1 MDARF
6 EPCTIS
12 WQKPV
17 SVPNLGVMSFRI
29 GVIGTGHIG
38 RLHSRILSE
47 VAGAEFCCV
56 YDQNTQ
62 AANEVAR
69 AHGVRA
75 ADSMED
81 FIKSVDAA
89 TVATPTPFHFS
100 IGKRLL
106 ESGRHVLIE
115 KPITETT
122 ADAQALVDL
131 AKAKGL
137 SLQVGHVER
146 FNPVLSALEAR
157 LHQPRFI
164 ESHRLSP
171 YPNRSTE
178 IGVVLDLMI
187 HDLEI
192 ILHLVRSPLL
202 SVDAVGVPVLSASED
217 IANARLHFENG
228 CIANL
233 TVSRVSPERL
243 RKIRVFQEDCY
254 LSLDYMRQ
262 EGFVYRMAEEHRR
275 ESSLLTKLFASGDTT
290 LVSEFAGRKI
300 LREPVPIEKGEP
312 LKRELLDFVRC
323 AKAGAEPKVSGR
335 EATAALA
342 LALDI
347 TNRIQAHG
355 KAHPFVSKK
364 L

>member
-1 MDARF
+1 
-6 EPCTIS
+6 
-12 WQKPV
+12 
-17 SVPNLGVMSFRI
+17 MSFRI

-38 RLHSRILSE
+38 RLHARILSE
-47 VAGAEFCCV
+47 VAPGEFTCV
-56 YDQNTQ
+56 YDTNLE
-62 AANEVAR
+62 AAREVAR
-69 AHGVRA
+69 THGVRA
-75 ADSMED
+75 TASMED
-81 FIKSVDAA
+81 FIESVDAA
-89 TVATPTPFHFS
+89 TVATPTPFHFT

-106 ESGRHVLIE
+106 EADRHVLIE

-122 ADAQALVDL
+122 ADARVLVEIARERRL
-131 AKAKGL
+131 A
-137 SLQVGHVER
+137 LQVGHVER
-146 FNPVLSALEAR
+146 FNPVLSALETR
-157 LHQPRFI
+157 LHHPRFI

-171 YPNRSTE
+171 FPNRSTE

-202 SVDAVGVPVLSASED
+202 SVDAVGVPVLSSSED

-233 TVSRVSPERL
+233 TVSRVSPERM

-262 EGFVYRMAEEHRR
+262 EGFVYRMAEEHRK

-290 LVSEFAGRKI
+290 IVSEFAGRKI

-312 LKRELLDFVRC
+312 LKRELADFIRC
-323 AKAGAEPKVSGR
+323 SKAGAEPKVSGR
-335 EATAALA
+335 EGTAALE

-347 TNRIQAHG
+347 TRRIQAHRD
-355 KAHPFVSKK
+355 AHPSPSSS

>member
-1 MDARF
+1 
-6 EPCTIS
+6 
-12 WQKPV
+12 
-17 SVPNLGVMSFRI
+17 MSFRI

-38 RLHSRILSE
+38 RLHARILAE
-47 VAGAEFCCV
+47 VAPGEFCCV
-56 YDQNTQ
+56 YDANQ
-62 AANEVAR
+62 AAAQEVAR

-75 ADSMED
+75 ATSLEE
-81 FIKSVDAA
+81 FIASVDAA
-89 TVATPTPFHFS
+89 TVATPTPFHFD
-100 IGKRLL
+100 IGRRLL
-106 ESGRHVLIE
+106 ENGRHVLIE

-122 ADAQALVDL
+122 ADAWALVEL
-131 AKAKGL
+131 ARQRRLA
-137 SLQVGHVER
+137 LQVGHVER

-171 YPNRSTE
+171 FPNRSTE

-192 ILHLVRSPLL
+192 ILHLVRSPVASL
-202 SVDAVGVPVLSASED
+202 DAVGVAVLSKSED
-217 IANARLHFENG
+217 IANARLRFENG
-228 CIANL
+228 CVANL

-262 EGFVYRMAEEHRR
+262 EGFVYRMAAEHQK

-290 LVSEFAGRKI
+290 LVSEFGGRKI
-300 LREPVPIEKGEP
+300 IREPVPIQKGEP
-312 LKRELLDFVRC
+312 LKRELADFLQC

-335 EATAALA
+335 EGTAALE
-342 LALDI
+342 LALEI
-347 TNRIQAHG
+347 TNRIAQNHAQ
-355 KAHPFVSKK
+355 HPFTPR
-364 L
+364 